1 VGGGRGVGGR
11 GGERERSNAARTLKA
26 TRSRRTPCAVSSS
39 IPSLSLSMHA
49 CMHACMHTYIH
60 HPPVN
65 LHSLPTRE
73 PAAACSCRLPRHPCP
88 SLPLQRHPPPTP
100 RAKLCVSSPLHVLP
114 QACRRCTPWFDPAAH
129 SCTSLLTAA
138 SLRVEGGKDGGRTND
153 KEGQRRRES
162 ERARDRTGKMGAT
175 KRQKVAVST
184 R

>member
-1 VGGGRGVGGR
+1 MGGGRGVGGR
-11 GGERERSNAARTLKA
+11 GRERERSNAARTLKA

-39 IPSLSLSMHA
+39 IPSLSPS
-49 CMHACMHTYIH
+49 MHACMHTYIH

-88 SLPLQRHPPPTP
+88 SPPLQRHPPPTP

-162 ERARDRTGKMGAT
+162 ERARDRTGKMGAA